1 MHGKLIDLY
10 LFLIEG
16 ITTKVVSEHG
26 SLSSL
31 GNLFSIIYRAKG
43 VAKGRIGNQR
53 APLLDK
59 LGLVLTLG
67 CTAVCFQ
74 DVQGVRSQ

>member
-1 MHGKLIDLY
+1 MLGFRI
-10 LFLIEG
+10 G
-16 ITTKVVSEHG
+16 GVTTKVVSEHG
-26 SLSSL
+26 SLCSL
-31 GNLFSIIYRAKG
+31 GNLFSIIYRVKG
-43 VAKGRIGNQR
+43 VAKGRIGNQH